1 MATKDKNTKDSSTV
15 AIDYTTKES
24 ILTDKKV
31 KVVPVYR
38 NGGWLPQGHDGEFMF
53 TGTVC
58 EFDLPISMKTGR
70 LVNILTKEEQAFFE
84 KELFLNPG
92 DLSIYKK
99 KDNYWHTFKV
109 KLDKEERIFDLSD
122 PIDNLCYRVCVVSPH
137 VAPNWESRYQS
148 ASFQFALQDEEVIVQ
163 EKVTKANKKKD
174 AYKFLGRVEN
184 NPDRMRNVLRVY
196 GNKVAPNT
204 PANVMYTTIEELI
217 DDDKSLPKLL
227 AVINDP
233 NFEMRIFIEDALSVG
248 AILKDGTRYTLP
260 GGDKIG
266 GVLNDVIDFFK
277 DAVNQDIYLKIKNQ
291 IDLSTSK

>member
-1 MATKDKNTKDSSTV
+1 MATKEKNTSSSTV
-15 AIDYTTKES
+15 AEIYTAPA

-38 NGGWLPQGHDGEFMF
+38 DGGWLPEGHDGEFMF
-53 TGTVC
+53 TGTQY
-58 EFDLPISMKTGR
+58 EFDLPISIKTGR

-84 KELFLNPG
+84 TELFLNPG
-92 DLSIYKK
+92 DLSVYKK

-109 KLDKEERIFDLSD
+109 KLDKEPRILDLSD
-122 PIDNLCYRVCVVSPH
+122 PIDNLCYRVCMVSPH
-137 VAPNWESRYQS
+137 VAPNWETRYQS
-148 ASFQFALQDEEVIVQ
+148 AAFQFALQDEEIIVQ

-174 AYKFLGRVEN
+174 AYKFLGKVEN

-204 PANVMYTTIEELI
+204 STSVMYTTIESLI

-233 NFEMRIFIEDALSVG
+233 NFEMKIFIEDALSVG
-248 AILKDGTRYTLP
+248 AILKDGTRYSLP

-266 GVLNDVIDFFK
+266 GVLNDVIDYFK

-291 IDLSTSK
+291 IDLSTN

>member
-1 MATKDKNTKDSSTV
+1 MATKEKNTTSSTV
-15 AIDYTTKES
+15 AEKHTAPT

-31 KVVPVYR
+31 KIVPVYR
-38 NGGWLPQGHDGEFMF
+38 NGGWLPEGHDGEFMF

-58 EFDLPISMKTGR
+58 EFDLPISTKTGR

-109 KLDKEERIFDLSD
+109 KLDKEERVLDLSD
-122 PIDNLCYRVCVVSPH
+122 PMDNLAYRVCIVSPH
-137 VAPNWESRYQS
+137 VAPNWETRYRS
-148 ASFQFALQDEEVIVQ
+148 ASFQFALRDEEIIVQ

-174 AYKFLGRVEN
+174 AYKFLGKVEN

-204 PANVMYTTIEELI
+204 STSVMYTTIESLI

-233 NFEMRIFIEDALSVG
+233 NFEMKIFIEDALSVG
-248 AILKDGTRYTLP
+248 AILKDGTRYSLP

-266 GVLNDVIDFFK
+266 GVLNDVIDYFK

-291 IDLSTSK
+291 IDLSTN